1 MTYTAAPRISS
12 SILETPATKASSC
25 DARLLAI
32 LDAPAA
38 SIERELAALPIFD
51 QRALHVR
58 LANPRAGDRLAERFG
73 RLVAERRVRLL
84 GFLGDA
90 RRRATM
96 LAR

>member
-1 MTYTAAPRISS
+1 MSSAAPRISS
-12 SILETPATKASSC
+12 SMLETPATKASSC
-25 DARLLAI
+25 DARLLAL
-32 LDAPAA
+32 LDGGEPELAA
-38 SIERELAALPIFD
+38 ALAALPIFD

-73 RLVAERRVRLL
+73 RLVAERRARLL
-84 GFLGDA
+84 RFLGDA